1 MKLIKALS
9 LIIVILVISSVTL
22 TNRSVDESLVVGE
35 LTREIASL
43 ENQNTILKAEVSAT
57 GSLGNLSLLIEEAG
71 FSASPT
77 LVTLPGTTSV
87 ASR

>member
-35 LTREIASL
+35 LNREIASL
-43 ENQNTILKAEVSAT
+43 ENQNTILKAEVSAI
-57 GSLGNLSLLIEEAG
+57 GSLGNLSVLIEEAG
-71 FSASPT
+71 FSTSPT

>member
-35 LTREIASL
+35 LNREIASL
-43 ENQNTILKAEVSAT
+43 ENQNTILKAEVSAI
-57 GSLGNLSLLIEEAG
+57 GSLGNLSVLIEEAG